1 MTTCE
6 FCQTPYVHSDR
17 VRADIPNCA
26 CLRDRLEAENR
37 ARREADWTARALQQV
52 ERLRLGTLNEH
63 DRKPPTVK
71 GWEDP
76 RAAVQAKSNLLVT
89 GPVGTAKTTLLKQIA
104 YSLALAGYKV
114 RGGSVARIL
123 SELKTPENIKPMMDS
138 FSRGHVLFLD
148 DLDKLLGTSYEL
160 ERLYLII
167 DDYWSNGRSIVS
179 SMNGTLD
186 ELENRMTRREGDS
199 RKNDAAAIIDRLLA
213 RVTLVTLDGPSF
225 RSRTGA

>member
-6 FCQTPYVHSDR
+6 FCQTPYGHSDR

-26 CLRDRLEAENR
+26 CLRIRAEARVKSE
-37 ARREADWTARALQQV
+37 READWTARALQQV
-52 ERLRLGTLNEH
+52 ERMRLGTLNEH
-63 DRKPPTVK
+63 DRKPPTIN

-76 RAAVQAKSNLLVT
+76 KAAVQAGANLLVT

-104 YSLALAGYKV
+104 YSLVLDGYKV
-114 RGGSVARIL
+114 RGGSVATIF
-123 SELKTPENIKPMMDS
+123 SDLKDWDNIKPMMAS
-138 FSRGHVLFLD
+138 FARGHVLFLD
-148 DLDKLLGTSYEL
+148 DIDKLLGTDFEL
-160 ERLYLII
+160 SQLYQIV
-167 DDYWSNGRSIVS
+167 DVYWSNGRSIVS

-186 ELENRMTRREGDS
+186 ELEARMTARGKDS

-225 RSRTGA
+225 RSRTGS